1 LITYRAFQRDDV
13 NAPISSVPF
22 EYLNQKEFNKEKM
35 NIDPPITTERLT
47 DEGEDEL
54 LSANALYKRFVD
66 EVGNL
71 KYTKQSQIKREG
83 GPATIAN

>member
-1 LITYRAFQRDDV
+1 
-13 NAPISSVPF
+13 
-22 EYLNQKEFNKEKM
+22 M

-47 DEGEDEL
+47 DEGDDEL
-54 LSANALYKRFVD
+54 LTANALYKRFVD

-83 GPATIAN
+83 GPAAV